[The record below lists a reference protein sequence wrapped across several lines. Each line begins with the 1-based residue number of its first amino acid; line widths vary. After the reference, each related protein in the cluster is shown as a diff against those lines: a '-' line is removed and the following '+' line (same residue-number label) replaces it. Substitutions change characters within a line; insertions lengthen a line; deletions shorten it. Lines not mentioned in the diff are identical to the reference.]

1 MFVQSIKD
9 CQMSLDAYRL
19 LLSYVDSVVDSVPLE
34 ELVQFYRD
42 QLYGDYAKLLHDGTM
57 TMSELLREIEQEAP
71 HLLD

>member
-1 MFVQSIKD
+1 
-9 CQMSLDAYRL
+9 MSLDAYRL

-42 QLYGDYAKLLHDGTM
+42 QLYGDLANKLHTGQM
-57 TMSELLREIEQEAP
+57 TLSELQWEISQQAP